1 AFIKGYNLF
10 VRSLET
16 GQIIQLTH
24 DGKRYYD
31 YGTQPESETSVI
43 LKRLSNQKV
52 PPAALW
58 SPDSKQILTHRL
70 DQRNVRK
77 MTLIQSVPSEDA
89 KPPVIHSY
97 RYPLVGDK
105 HLPLTQFV
113 ICDIE
118 QQSMIQLDT
127 EPMITGLFS

>member
-1 AFIKGYNLF
+1 
-10 VRSLET
+10 SLET

-24 DGKRYYD
+24 DGKQYYD

-52 PPAALW
+52 PPTALW
-58 SPDSKQILTHRL
+58 SPDSKQILTYRL

-77 MTLIQSVPSEDA
+77 MTLIQSVSSEDE

-105 HLPLTQFV
+105 HLPLAQFV
-113 ICDIE
+113 IC
-118 QQSMIQLDT
+118 
-127 EPMITGLFS
+127 